1 MTIEIPQGYILIKE
15 GTIIAFEENGILKIR
30 PWLGIFHDIMY
41 DLTYKLKGDTRCYY
55 CGKEVDCEGVHLTLD
70 HVYPRALGGPTIPQN
85 LVPACKKCN
94 GCKENMTPDQF
105 KAYMCL
111 ESFDKKREFKKAFL
125 KIKDFQEKWVH
136 VLPAEWTSQTPIGEL
151 FVSIDLSDTST
162 NKYRKTKEYYQRTG
176 HFRKPIVIDSHRFV
190 LDGFTEVLYAKNNK
204 IREIPTIVLE
214 NVEVIF
220 Q

>member
-1 MTIEIPQGYILIKE
+1 MIIEIPHGYIFSKE
-15 GTIIAFEENGILKIR
+15 GDIIAFEENGKLKIR
-30 PWLGIFHDIMY
+30 PWLGLFDDVMY

-55 CGKEVDCEGVHLTLD
+55 CGKTVETDEIHLTLD
-70 HVYPRALGGPTIPQN
+70 HIHPRALGGPTIPQN

-94 GCKENMTPDQF
+94 GRKENMTPDQF
-105 KAYMCL
+105 NAYMSL
-111 ESFDKKREFKKAFL
+111 DDFNKRKAFKKEFF
-125 KIKDFQEKWVH
+125 KIKDFQERWVH
-136 VLPAEWTSQTPIGEL
+136 VLPDDWTSQTPIGEL
-151 FVSIDLSDTST
+151 FVSIDLNDTSGS
-162 NKYRKTKEYYQRTG
+162 KYRKCKDFYQRTG

-220 Q
+220 